1 MIVLILKN
9 GNPIVLND
17 EYCTRIVY
25 RKEAGTVTTFDAAG
39 HWEDIKNVVQFIVN
53 PGNMTF
59 DAKERES
66 QEAWKKYRDVKL
78 WDMNV
83 NLKTHWTRFCNVM
96 YASANIT
103 TVEDLMT
110 KMTVADAL
118 KLRGLGTTCVEEVQK
133 ALWSQ
138 CNINWK

>member
-1 MIVLILKN
+1 MIVLIFEN
-9 GNPIVLND
+9 GNTCVLNED
-17 EYCTRIVY
+17 RYTHVFY
-25 RKEAGTVTTFDAAG
+25 RKDEQIVSTFDSAR
-39 HWEDIKNVVQFIVN
+39 HREDFTEVVQFIVN

-59 DAKERES
+59 DAKEREA
-66 QEAWKKYRDVKL
+66 QEVWKKYRYVKL